1 MSKRKVPATRD
12 DEIFV
17 LKTRMISE
25 STKKTIE
32 IHDFI
37 KKIEDQDNNMREIQS
52 PKFMMAGVEFSIYV
66 YPDFLQ
72 YSPGRIGVG
81 LHNYSNEDQM
91 CSVTAKGTGV
101 EKSWEMKKVRAGKQ
115 YGWMPGF
122 MTHEKYR
129 EWAKVHGDVLK
140 LEVVVTLHTK
150 AEGDDWTR

>member
-1 MSKRKVPATRD
+1 MKVPLTRD

-101 EKSWEMKKVRAGKQ
+101 EKSWEMKKVEAGNF
-115 YGWMPGF
+115 WGF
-122 MTHEKYR
+122 LKFMSHEKYR
-129 EWAKVHGDVLK
+129 KWANDHGDVFK
-140 LEVVVTLHTK
+140 LEVVVTLHSK
-150 AEGDDWTR
+150 AKGDGWTR